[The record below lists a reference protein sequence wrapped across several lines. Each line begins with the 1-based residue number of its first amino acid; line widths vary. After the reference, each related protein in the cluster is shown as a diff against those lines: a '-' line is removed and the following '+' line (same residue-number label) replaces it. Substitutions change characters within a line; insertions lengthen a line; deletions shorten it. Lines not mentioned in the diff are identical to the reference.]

1 MISLYYKFSLIN
13 LGDNDANK
21 NSNENDDDNDEM

>member
-13 LGDNDANK
+13 LDDNDANK